1 VSTPDDRLA
10 PGLRHEALFYAGAD
24 EFAERAASFVIDA
37 LGADEP
43 VMVAVDGAKID
54 LLCEVLGSDADA
66 VVFADMGE
74 LGSNPARIIPAWRRF
89 VADRSVAGRPVRGM
103 GEPIWPG
110 RRTAE
115 VVESQRHEELLNLVF
130 HADPLWLLCPYDT
143 AGLGPEVI
151 AEARCS
157 HPRVVDRSGGR
168 ASLEYRGAE
177 AISAP
182 ATATLPEPPVGT
194 VEVCFDRETLGSVRR
209 HVVQAVD
216 GSGLGAAERDDLAL
230 AAHEVAANSIEHGL
244 GSGRLRVW
252 RQDESVICEVRDGG
266 QIRAPLAGW
275 ELPPPGASGGRGL
288 WMANQ
293 LCDLVQIR
301 SGIDGTTVRL
311 HRHLVVDRVGE
322 VPHRPA
328 SRLDD

>member
-10 PGLRHEALFYAGAD
+10 PGLRHEALLYAGVD

-74 LGSNPARIIPAWRRF
+74 LGSNPARIIPAWR
-89 VADRSVAGRPVRGM
+89 
-103 GEPIWPG
+103 
-110 RRTAE
+110 
-115 VVESQRHEELLNLVF
+115 HEELLNLAF

-177 AISAP
+177 AIGAP

-194 VEVCFDRETLGSVRR
+194 VEVCFDRETFGSVRR
-209 HVVQAVD
+209 HVVQAVE
-216 GSGLGAAERDDLAL
+216 GCGLGAAERDDLAL

-301 SGIDGTTVRL
+301 SGVDGTTVRL